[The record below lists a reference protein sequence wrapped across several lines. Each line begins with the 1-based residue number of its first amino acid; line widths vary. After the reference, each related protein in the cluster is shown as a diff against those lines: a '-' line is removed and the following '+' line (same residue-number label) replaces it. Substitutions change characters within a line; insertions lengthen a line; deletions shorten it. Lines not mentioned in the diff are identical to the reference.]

1 MSKRLTYES
10 PTCLLLLSTAM
21 AGSQQVETIINPHVA
36 CGLWLLFIPVFCL
49 PSIDAKDL

>member
-1 MSKRLTYES
+1 MSKLLTYES
-10 PTCLLLLSTAM
+10 PAYLLLPSTAID
-21 AGSQQVETIINPHVA
+21 GSQQVETVINPHIA